1 MLRRAVVRRADRR
14 GVAVFR
20 DAAAGSSLAFSSL
33 LATRAIVL
41 NEPLNIFNVR
51 LATSPT
57 WSWRF
62 AWTLTTCRPR
72 IAIRSGRRPAAT
84 FPAALPNDFT
94 ASMAGAV
101 AAL

>member
-1 MLRRAVVRRADRR
+1 MTVVQAATLRRAVVRRADRR
-14 GVAVFR
+14 GAVALR
-20 DAAAGSSLAFSSL
+20 GAETGRSLAFSSL

-72 IAIRSGRRPAAT
+72 LAIRRGGRPAAT
-84 FPAALPNDFT
+84 LPPALPHN
-94 ASMAGAV
+94 
-101 AAL
+101 